1 MRTINELN
9 ERLVE
14 LNEAL
19 MKQESELVY
28 LEEILTTTTGP
39 CSDIVEDIERTKEVI
54 TVLRRSYDS
63 VYRQLKELRDVS

>member
-19 MKQESELVY
+19 MKQETELVY
-28 LEEILTTTTGP
+28 LEEILTATTGP
-39 CSDIVEDIERTKEVI
+39 AKDILDEIENTKEVI